1 MHRRRVKNEVP
12 ILAMPGEMCIVCK
25 NSRVKFPGLT
35 YHRFP
40 ANPERRAKWL
50 SVFQLSE
57 AELKLHARVCCRH
70 FPDGDAQ
77 KDPQITLGK
86 RFASP
91 IKKGAP
97 RTKRANRRQQE
108 KDFRETCSV
117 SKSRSV
123 TPTTESVTPPPHPP
137 SIPLVQPPL
146 VAFVGEQLDSDYQVH
161 ELPCDPTTSRTL
173 DVTSTQSLKDSNLVS
188 SALTA
193 RIEALEAE
201 NAILKS
207 SATKP
212 KSVHFGIDKIIHDD
226 RLVAF
231 YTGFS
236 SYKIFLAFFS
246 FLGPEVNK
254 LRYWG
259 AKERARTRRRA
270 MKLLPIDQLLMT
282 LVRLRL
288 NLKVVDLAFRFGVS
302 PAVVSRYFTTWICYL
317 YHHLKEINWMPSVE
331 QVAGTLPP
339 IFRERY
345 PNTYAIIDG
354 SEIFIETPSDL
365 HIQSSTWSSYK
376 HHNTAKF
383 LVAVSQMGVCR
394 SYLHCMLAQYQM

>member
-1 MHRRRVKNEVP
+1 M
-12 ILAMPGEMCIVCK
+12 
-25 NSRVKFPGLT
+25 
-35 YHRFP
+35 
-40 ANPERRAKWL
+40 
-50 SVFQLSE
+50 
-57 AELKLHARVCCRH
+57 
-70 FPDGDAQ
+70 
-77 KDPQITLGK
+77 
-86 RFASP
+86 
-91 IKKGAP
+91 
-97 RTKRANRRQQE
+97 
-108 KDFRETCSV
+108 
-117 SKSRSV
+117 
-123 TPTTESVTPPPHPP
+123 
-137 SIPLVQPPL
+137 
-146 VAFVGEQLDSDYQVH
+146 
-161 ELPCDPTTSRTL
+161 
-173 DVTSTQSLKDSNLVS
+173 VS

-201 NAILKS
+201 NANLKS

-212 KSVHFGIDKIIHDD
+212 KAVHFGIDKIIHDD

-236 SYKIFLAFFS
+236 SYRIFLAFFS
-246 FLGPEVNK
+246 FLGPAVNK

-339 IFRERY
+339 VFRERY

-383 LVAVSQMGVCR
+383 LVAVTPNGVCR